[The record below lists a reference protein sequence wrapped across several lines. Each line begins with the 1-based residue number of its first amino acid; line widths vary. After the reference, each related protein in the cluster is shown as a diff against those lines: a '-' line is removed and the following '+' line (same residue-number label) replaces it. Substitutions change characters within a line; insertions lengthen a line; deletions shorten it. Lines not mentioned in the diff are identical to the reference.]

1 MFNWLFDYQKRY
13 LKKIKPIVEKI
24 NSFEA
29 KFEKLSNLEIKNT
42 TSKFKERVANGETL
56 DNLLPE
62 IFALVRE
69 SSKRTL
75 GQRHFDVQ
83 MIAGVAMH
91 QGKIAQMLTGEGKTL
106 AATLPAFL
114 NCLTG
119 KGVHIVTVNDYLAQ
133 RDAVW
138 MGQIYD
144 ALGAKVACL
153 VHEAAF
159 LYDPKYQKERLEE
172 LDKERDLLGGFKVIK
187 SFLKPV
193 SRKEA
198 YRADII
204 YGTNHE
210 FGFDYLREHMVYDLN
225 QEVQGDLYFAIIDEI
240 DSILIDEARTPLIIT
255 QPDVKSSK
263 YYQEFAKIVAYLR
276 EGQDYEVDEKLRTVS
291 ITPKG
296 LRKVEKMLG
305 VDNLY
310 SFKNFHL
317 VHYLDEALRAY
328 ALFKKDRD
336 YVVKNNEVI
345 IVDEFTGRL
354 MYGRRF
360 SGGLHQAI
368 EAKEGLVPKAEAKIL
383 GTITLQNYF
392 KKYQK
397 LAGMTGTAIQAA
409 EEFDKIYNLDVVR
422 IPPNKPMIRVDLPDL
437 VFLTKEIKFKKIVE
451 KIKECFEKG
460 QPVLVGTRSI
470 EVNEHLSWL
479 LSQSGISHQVLNA
492 KNHEKEGA
500 IIAQAGKKGAI
511 TVATNMAGRGVD
523 IILGGNPPDPKEAEE
538 VRKLGGLFVLG
549 TERHESRRIDDQLRG
564 RSGRQGDP
572 GTTQFYLSLEDDLLR
587 IFGGEKIK
595 NLVKKLNLPEEE
607 PISSRFITKVIEEA
621 QKKVEGMNFDIRK
634 HTLEYDQVL
643 ELQREAFYKKRKEI
657 LRETNFFEFLEKTI
671 KKISQNLESYFPSKE
686 TLKNFLVNLGV
697 EEKENNDLENFILEF
712 FKKKFQSIE
721 DINQK
726 IKTISL
732 SILDFLWSKHLE
744 DLEALKES
752 VRIRAYG
759 AKDPL
764 SEYKIEAKKLW
775 QGFFDNF
782 EFLLFQAFFG
792 LKENDDAD
800 VFTETKNSP
809 QISYQPKGKK
819 KIGRNDPCPCG
830 SGKKYKHCC
839 GRNEV

>member
-13 LKKIKPIVEKI
+13 LKKIKPIIEKI
-24 NSFEA
+24 NSLEA
-29 KFEKLSNLEIKNT
+29 KFEKLSNLEIKDT
-42 TSKFKERVANGETL
+42 TSKFKERIANGESL
-56 DNLLPE
+56 DDLLPE

-225 QEVQGDLYFAIIDEI
+225 QEIQRDLYFAIIDEI

-263 YYQEFAKIVAYLR
+263 YYQEFAKIVAYLK
-276 EGQDYEVDEKLRTVS
+276 EDQDYEIDEKLRSVS

-409 EEFDKIYNLDVVR
+409 EEFDKIYNLDVIC

-437 VFLTKEIKFKKIVE
+437 VFLSKEIKFKKIVE

-479 LSQSGISHQVLNA
+479 LSQSGIPHQVLNA

-538 VRKLGGLFVLG
+538 IKKLGGLFVLG

-657 LRETNFFEFLEKTI
+657 LKETNFFEFLEKII

-686 TLKNFLVNLGV
+686 TLTNFLVNLGI
-697 EEKENNDLENFILEF
+697 EEKGNNNLKGFILEF
-712 FKKKFQSIE
+712 FEKKFQSIE

-726 IKTISL
+726 IKIISL

-792 LKENDDAD
+792 LKENDTEI
-800 VFTETKNSP
+800 FTETKNSP

-839 GRNEV
+839 GRNEA

>member
-1 MFNWLFDYQKRY
+1 MFKWLFDYQKRY
-13 LKKIKPIVEKI
+13 LKKIKPIIEKI
-24 NSFEA
+24 NSLESN
-29 KFEKLSNLEIKNT
+29 FEKLSDLELKNT
-42 TSKFKERVANGETL
+42 TSKFKERVAKGESL
-56 DNLLPE
+56 DDFLPE

-69 SSKRTL
+69 ASKRTL

-83 MIAGVAMH
+83 LAAGIAMH

-114 NCLTG
+114 NSLTG
-119 KGVHIVTVNDYLAQ
+119 KSVHIVTVNDYLAQ
-133 RDAVW
+133 RDTVW

-159 LYDPKYQKERLEE
+159 LYDPKYQQEKSEE
-172 LDKERDLLGGFKVIK
+172 LDKERDLLGSFKIIK
-187 SFLKPV
+187 SFLRPI

-198 YRADII
+198 YQADII

-210 FGFDYLREHMVYDLN
+210 FGFDYLRDHMIYDLD
-225 QEVQGDLYFAIIDEI
+225 QKVQRDLYFAIIDEI

-255 QPDVKSSK
+255 QPDVESSK
-263 YYQEFAKIVAYLR
+263 YYQQFAKIVPYLK
-276 EGQDYEVDEKLRTVS
+276 EGQDYEVDEKLRSVS

-296 LRKVEKMLG
+296 LKKVERMLG

-317 VHYLDEALRAY
+317 VHYLDESLKAY

-368 EAKEGLVPKAEAKIL
+368 EAKEGLIPKAEAKIL

-409 EEFDKIYNLDVVR
+409 EEFDKIYHLDVIC
-422 IPPNKPMIRVDLPDL
+422 IPPNKPMIRIDLPDL
-437 VFLTKEIKFKKIVE
+437 VFLSKEIKFKKVVE
-451 KIKECFEKG
+451 KIKECFKRG

-479 LSQSGISHQVLNA
+479 LNQAGIPHQVLNA
-492 KNHEKEGA
+492 KNHEKEGI
-500 IIAQAGKKGAI
+500 IIAQAGKKGAV

-538 VRKLGGLFVLG
+538 VKKLGGLFVLG

-572 GTTQFYLSLEDDLLR
+572 GITQFYLSLEDDLLR

-607 PISSRFITKVIEEA
+607 PISSKFITKVIEEA

-643 ELQREAFYKKRKEI
+643 EIQREAFYKRREEI
-657 LRETNFFEFLEKTI
+657 LKETNFFEFLEKII

-686 TLKNFLVNLGV
+686 TLTNFLINLGI
-697 EEKENNDLENFILEF
+697 EKKETNEFESFILEI

-726 IKTISL
+726 IKIISL
-732 SILDFLWSKHLE
+732 SILDFLWSRHLE

-764 SEYKIEAKKLW
+764 AEYKIEAKRLW

-792 LKENDDAD
+792 LKENEPKS
-800 VFTETKNSP
+800 FIETEKTSQK
-809 QISYQPKGKK
+809 IYQPKGKK

-830 SGKKYKHCC
+830 SGKKYKYCC

>member
-13 LKKIKPIVEKI
+13 LKKIKPIIEKI
-24 NSFEA
+24 NSLEA
-29 KFEKLSNLEIKNT
+29 KFEKLSNLEIKDT
-42 TSKFKERVANGETL
+42 TSKFKERIANGESL
-56 DNLLPE
+56 DDLLPE

-225 QEVQGDLYFAIIDEI
+225 QEIQRDLYFAIIDEI

-263 YYQEFAKIVAYLR
+263 YYQEFAKIVAYLK
-276 EGQDYEVDEKLRTVS
+276 EDQDYEIDEKLRSVS

-409 EEFDKIYNLDVVR
+409 EEFDKIYNLDVIC

-437 VFLTKEIKFKKIVE
+437 VFLSKEIKFKKIVE

-479 LSQSGISHQVLNA
+479 LSQSGIPHQVLNA

-538 VRKLGGLFVLG
+538 IKKLGGLFVLG

-643 ELQREAFYKKRKEI
+643 ELQREAFYKKREEI
-657 LRETNFFEFLEKTI
+657 LKETNFFEFLEKII

-686 TLKNFLVNLGV
+686 TLTNFLVNLGI
-697 EEKENNDLENFILEF
+697 EEKGNNNLKGFILEF
-712 FKKKFQSIE
+712 FEKKFQSIE

-726 IKTISL
+726 IKIISL

-792 LKENDDAD
+792 LKENDTEI
-800 VFTETKNSP
+800 FTETKNSP

-839 GRNEV
+839 GRNEA

>member
-1 MFNWLFDYQKRY
+1 M
-13 LKKIKPIVEKI
+13 
-24 NSFEA
+24 
-29 KFEKLSNLEIKNT
+29 
-42 TSKFKERVANGETL
+42 
-56 DNLLPE
+56 
-62 IFALVRE
+62 
-69 SSKRTL
+69 
-75 GQRHFDVQ
+75 
-83 MIAGVAMH
+83 
-91 QGKIAQMLTGEGKTL
+91 
-106 AATLPAFL
+106 
-114 NCLTG
+114 
-119 KGVHIVTVNDYLAQ
+119 
-133 RDAVW
+133 
-138 MGQIYD
+138 
-144 ALGAKVACL
+144 
-153 VHEAAF
+153 
-159 LYDPKYQKERLEE
+159 EE

-225 QEVQGDLYFAIIDEI
+225 QEIQRDLYFAIIDEI

-263 YYQEFAKIVAYLR
+263 YYQEFAKIVTYLK
-276 EGQDYEVDEKLRTVS
+276 EDQDYEIDEKLRSVS

-409 EEFDKIYNLDVVR
+409 EEFDKIYNLDVIC

-479 LSQSGISHQVLNA
+479 LSQSGIPHQVLNA

-538 VRKLGGLFVLG
+538 IKKLGGLFVLG

-657 LRETNFFEFLEKTI
+657 LKETNFFEFLEKII

-686 TLKNFLVNLGV
+686 TLTNFLVNLGI
-697 EEKENNDLENFILEF
+697 EEKGNNNLKGFILEF
-712 FKKKFQSIE
+712 FEKKFQSIE

-726 IKTISL
+726 IKIISL

-792 LKENDDAD
+792 LKENDTEI
-800 VFTETKNSP
+800 FTETKNSP

-839 GRNEV
+839 GRNEA

>member
-13 LKKIKPIVEKI
+13 LKKIKPIIEKI
-24 NSFEA
+24 NSLEA
-29 KFEKLSNLEIKNT
+29 KFEKLSNLEIKDT
-42 TSKFKERVANGETL
+42 TSKFKERIANGESL
-56 DNLLPE
+56 DDLLPE

-225 QEVQGDLYFAIIDEI
+225 QEIQRDLYFAIIDEI

-263 YYQEFAKIVAYLR
+263 YYQEFAKIVAYLK
-276 EGQDYEVDEKLRTVS
+276 EDQDYEIDEKLRSVS

-409 EEFDKIYNLDVVR
+409 EEFDKIYNLDVIC

-479 LSQSGISHQVLNA
+479 LSQSGIPHQVLNA

-538 VRKLGGLFVLG
+538 IKKLGGLFVLG

-657 LRETNFFEFLEKTI
+657 LKETNFFEFLEKII

-686 TLKNFLVNLGV
+686 TLTNFLVNLGI
-697 EEKENNDLENFILEF
+697 EEKGNNNLKGFILEF
-712 FKKKFQSIE
+712 FEKKFQSIE

-726 IKTISL
+726 IKIISL

-792 LKENDDAD
+792 LKENDTEI
-800 VFTETKNSP
+800 FTETKNSP

-839 GRNEV
+839 GRNEA